1 MSVLG
6 PALLAWARSL
16 SLRVAAARWLE
27 SSACPN
33 PATCSGYRNWRRAS
47 VLRLRGL
54 RKSRAGIVAERSRE
68 CRKEYVSDCKYD
80 FCRRFFFCRKG
91 IPTSSTIHEGVRN
104 CLETDPKFVF
114 LQLFATFFVTSIGRV
129 DGLSKIHFA
138 GDGGVLDH
146 YLTPPGRP
154 PTSGFLACVAHSFS
168 WAPPPR
174 LPPSAP
180 AP

>member
-1 MSVLG
+1 MPQARDLLWVSQLASSVG
-6 PALLAWARSL
+6 VTATRPEEVAR
-16 SLRVAAARWLE
+16 RH
-27 SSACPN
+27 
-33 PATCSGYRNWRRAS
+33 GF
-47 VLRLRGL
+47 
-54 RKSRAGIVAERSRE
+54 AERSRE

-91 IPTSSTIHEGVRN
+91 IPTCIHYPPTGAKLFGDR
-104 CLETDPKFVF
+104 PKICI
-114 LQLFATFFVTSIGRV
+114 FATVRHLFCHLIGRV